1 MQKHTSVPPA
11 YPPSTVAASTMQGN
25 TRHSSLASLEKLLRL
40 AAFNGS
46 FACSA
51 ELRALTGIEQQAV
64 ETWATEQW
72 STPVDSDVLVTA
84 LVLSFLTHDFAGQR
98 TTWELVGY
106 KAMEWLQAQNQQ
118 WSCASIN
125 SVESLLAMAA
135 SRLA

>member
-1 MQKHTSVPPA
+1 MQA
-11 YPPSTVAASTMQGN
+11 N
-25 TRHSSLASLEKLLRL
+25 TRHSSSASLELLRL

-46 FACSA
+46 FTYSA
-51 ELRALTGIEQQAV
+51 ELRALTGIEQQAL

-84 LVLSFLTHDFAGQR
+84 LVLSLLTRDFADQR

-106 KAMEWLQAQNQQ
+106 KAMAWLQAQSQQ

-125 SVESLLAMAA
+125 SVESLLTMAA